1 MVVSFLA
8 SFPPGAGCGVVENGA
23 PTPFTTAS
31 AAATTTSFS
40 FLVVHCPLNRG
51 SSNLFVFVSRNR
63 KRAKVLLWDGT
74 GLCLYAK
81 RLERGQF
88 ANLFS
93 GADKAEI
100 ELTAAELQLFMEGSL
115 LVGKVSVSPRKLCL
129 KCLTKQ
135 GFIERIQHV
144 EGDRNPRSEYPPR
157 SRLSP

>member
-1 MVVSFLA
+1 MIGA
-8 SFPPGAGCGVVENGA
+8 SPNVRVFAYTEPVDMRKGFDGLFG
-23 PTPFTTAS
+23 
-31 AAATTTSFS
+31 
-40 FLVVHCPLNRG
+40 LVKTHLGRDPLSG
-51 SSNLFVFVSRNR
+51 DLFVFVSRNR

-144 EGDRNPRSEYPPR
+144 ENGCQVHNCKE
-157 SRLSP
+157 

>member
-1 MVVSFLA
+1 MIGA
-8 SFPPGAGCGVVENGA
+8 SPSVKVFAYTEPVDMRKGFDGLFG
-23 PTPFTTAS
+23 
-31 AAATTTSFS
+31 
-40 FLVVHCPLNRG
+40 LVKTHLGRDPLSG
-51 SSNLFVFVSRNR
+51 DLFVFVSRNR

-88 ANLFS
+88 ANLWS
-93 GADKAEI
+93 GAGESEI

-115 LVGKVSVSPRKLCL
+115 LVGKVPVSPRKLCL
-129 KCLTKQ
+129 NCLTNQ

-157 SRLSP
+157 GRLSP

>member
-1 MVVSFLA
+1 MIGA
-8 SFPPGAGCGVVENGA
+8 SPNVKVFAYTEPVDMRKGFDGLFG
-23 PTPFTTAS
+23 
-31 AAATTTSFS
+31 
-40 FLVVHCPLNRG
+40 LVKTHLGRDPLSG
-51 SSNLFVFVSRNR
+51 DLFVFVSRNR

-88 ANLFS
+88 ANLWS
-93 GADKAEI
+93 GAGKTEI

-115 LVGKVSVSPRKLCL
+115 LVGKVPISPRKLCL

-135 GFIERIQHV
+135 GLNETIQHV

-157 SRLSP
+157 DRLSP